1 MRFGDKLLDELAID
15 PVEALRRCGDVDGVH
30 GSGRPHRGH
39 PRDDLLP
46 RAVSLLDR
54 HAVDLVDQR
63 MSDVEAD
70 DAVRVLHALADDRR
84 QAAARVMM

>member
-1 MRFGDKLLDELAID
+1 
-15 PVEALRRCGDVDGVH
+15 
-30 GSGRPHRGH
+30 
-39 PRDDLLP
+39 
-46 RAVSLLDR
+46 
-54 HAVDLVDQR
+54 